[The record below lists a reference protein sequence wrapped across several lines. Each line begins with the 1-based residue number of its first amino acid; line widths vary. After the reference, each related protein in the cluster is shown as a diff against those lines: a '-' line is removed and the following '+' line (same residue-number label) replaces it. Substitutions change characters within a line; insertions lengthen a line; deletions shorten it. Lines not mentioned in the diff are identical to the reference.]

1 MSNVYYKSKSMISMH
16 DHSTM
21 LSLQSRSPLDD
32 PPFCTMCIQRGSSSL
47 IVLLVPCISNAAAYG
62 LPPAA
67 RACLAF
73 SILAWLVLATA

>member
-1 MSNVYYKSKSMISMH
+1 MILPLHNVYTAWIII
-16 DHSTM
+16 T
-21 LSLQSRSPLDD
+21 
-32 PPFCTMCIQRGSSSL
+32 

-73 SILAWLVLATA
+73 SILA